1 MSWGTP
7 PGVEEASIS
16 VGEKNI
22 FLKDQWKPFYLAI
35 KYLYQP
41 DELTKQPSELSSQA
55 FSFVKILTK
64 EADSED

>member
-16 VGEKNI
+16 VDEKNI

-41 DELTKQPSELSSQA
+41 EELTKQPSELSSQA
-55 FSFVKILTK
+55 FSLVEMLTK
-64 EADSED
+64 GEDSED